1 MNILILGLVIF
12 FAIHLL
18 PSIPSLH
25 ARLKNKL
32 GEKAFQGAFSLT
44 ALLGLILIFTGM
56 GSAEFSELYEPPAWG
71 GLMTALLMLFAL
83 YCLISFKVKTSI
95 RMITAHPMLWGIA
108 AWATGH
114 LLANGDKAS
123 VLLFGS
129 FLTYSLFA
137 MASGNRRGAK
147 PAGEA
152 LALKNDA
159 IVLAVALLAGVS
171 LIAFHEG
178 IAGVPLIG

>member
-1 MNILILGLVIF
+1 MEILILGLCIF

-18 PSIPSLH
+18 PSLTSLH
-25 ARLKNKL
+25 ATLKNRL
-32 GEKAFQGAFSLT
+32 GEKAFKGTF
-44 ALLGLILIFTGM
+44 ALISFAGLGLILTGM
-56 GSAEFSELYEPPAWG
+56 SKAEFTPLYEPPAWG

-95 RMITAHPMLWGIA
+95 RMITAHPMLWGIS

-114 LLANGDKAS
+114 LLANGDQAS
-123 VLLFGS
+123 VMLFGS

-137 MASGNRRGAK
+137 MFSANRRGAK
-147 PAGEA
+147 PDGEA
-152 LALKNDA
+152 PALKTDA
-159 IVLAVALLAGVS
+159 AVLAVALFAGLS
-171 LIAFHEG
+171 IIAFHEG

>member
-1 MNILILGLVIF
+1 MEILILGLCIF

-18 PSIPSLH
+18 PSLTALH
-25 ARLKNKL
+25 AALKIRL
-32 GEKAFQGAFSLT
+32 GEKVFKGTFAVISLIG
-44 ALLGLILIFTGM
+44 LVLILTGM
-56 GSAEFSELYEPPAWG
+56 SKAEFTPLYDPPAWG

-95 RMITAHPMLWGIA
+95 RMITAHPMLWGIS

-114 LLANGDKAS
+114 LLANGDQAS
-123 VLLFGS
+123 VMLFGS

-137 MASGNRRGAK
+137 MFSANRRGAK
-147 PAGEA
+147 PDGEV
-152 LALKNDA
+152 LALKTDA
-159 IVLAVALLAGVS
+159 AVLAAALFAGIS
-171 LIAFHEG
+171 IIAFHEG